1 MQEKEIIVV
10 KIGGSTLG
18 SHDTTLADIAELS
31 RRGETVVV
39 IHGGGAVV
47 SEWLERLGMPTKFE
61 RGLRVTDAESLD
73 IVVAVLAG
81 LVNKQ
86 LVASLE
92 ALGVR
97 AVGLSGADGGMLRA
111 EVIAEE
117 LGFVGAITGVE
128 AAPLVRVMLAAG
140 IPVIAP
146 IGIACH
152 EDSLTSQLL
161 NVNAD
166 TAAGAI
172 AAVLRPSRLVVTSD
186 VPGVM
191 DGDKVITELSG
202 QQARDLIAS
211 GVIKGGMI
219 PKVEACLLAADNGC
233 RAAIIDGREEHS
245 LLSLI
250 DGTATGTTVGS

>member
-18 SHDTTLADIAELS
+18 SHDTTLADIAELN

-39 IHGGGAVV
+39 VHGGGALVN
-47 SEWLERLGMPTKFE
+47 EWLERLGMPTKFQ
-61 RGLRVTDAESLD
+61 RGLRVTDADSLE

-86 LVASLE
+86 LVAALQ

-111 EVIAEE
+111 ELLAED
-117 LGFVGAITGVE
+117 LGFVGQITGVE
-128 AAPLVRVMLAAG
+128 AGPLVRVMLAAG

-146 IGIACH
+146 IGIACN
-152 EDSLTSQLL
+152 EDALTSQLL

-166 TAAGAI
+166 TAAGSI
-172 AAVLRPSRLVVTSD
+172 ASVLRPSHLIVTSD

-191 DGDKVITELSG
+191 DGDQVIPELSG
-202 QQARDLIAS
+202 QHARNLIAT

-219 PKVEACLLAADNGC
+219 PKVEACLLAVENGC
-233 RAAIIDGREEHS
+233 RAAIIDGRAEHS
-245 LLSLI
+245 LLSLV
-250 DGTATGTTVGS
+250 DGDATGTTVSA